1 MTTRGTSVILI
12 PDTLSLSQKHIRED
26 SMNTF
31 LSSLKIPP
39 KFQSFFQ
46 AYTDSPQTP
55 EKRKK
60 LRKEVNVY
68 KKASHKP
75 YRSTLC
81 AKNAEGLRDPKSAQA
96 TICFIHGLRGYAGLY
111 QGYQEYQST
120 VNGRNGIIL
129 DFPGHG
135 KNPGEPCR
143 IHHVKY
149 FEECVGSAVVE
160 ARSLNPDIPIILIT
174 FSMGGLI
181 TLQYL
186 FDSAPHHIR
195 RHIAGIACLG
205 VPLEVGQDVPKWK
218 LFLAPLI
225 AWCLPWWKQKE
236 LCIGKDNINHDPV
249 VVKEVM
255 EDPMIYKGPL
265 PAWTAYSIRKMTQ
278 NVYSLLKNKGYR
290 NLGIPMLFLRGELDT
305 TAERE
310 PYNRARIPVIDIAGF
325 KHEILKGAGSDNVRN
340 ILDSWIEKVVLP
352 SWNLSKQK
360 NNLSKKFFKELSGV
374 REVIMA

>member
-1 MTTRGTSVILI
+1 
-12 PDTLSLSQKHIRED
+12 
-26 SMNTF
+26 MNTF

-46 AYTDSPQTP
+46 TYTDSRQTP

-68 KKASHKP
+68 KRASHKP
-75 YRSTLC
+75 YRTVFFARNSSGELDP
-81 AKNAEGLRDPKSAQA
+81 KNAIA
-96 TICFIHGLRGYAGLY
+96 TIIIDHGLRGYAGLY
-111 QGYQEYQST
+111 EGYAEYLST
-120 VNGRNGIIL
+120 KGFNVIIL

-143 IHHVKY
+143 IHHIKY
-149 FEECVGSAVVE
+149 FEECVGSAIVE
-160 ARSLNPDIPIILIT
+160 ARSLNPDIPTILIS
-174 FSMGGLI
+174 FSMGGLVV
-181 TLQYL
+181 LQYL

-265 PAWTAYSIRKMTQ
+265 PAWTAYSIRKMAQ

-310 PYNRARIPVIDIAGF
+310 PYNRARIPVIDIPGF
-325 KHEILKGAGSDNVRN
+325 KHEILKGADSDNVRN
-340 ILDSWIEKVVLP
+340 ILDSWTEKVVLP

-360 NNLSKKFFKELSGV
+360 NNLSKKFFKELSGK
-374 REVIMA
+374 REEIVV